1 MDDYELALEFPKW
14 TLSALKIEVHNRSIM
29 KKGGT
34 ANIRPFIMILFLLL
48 GGKMLELLLWV
59 GMFVLIYLF
68 YELFVIRKEKVLENM
83 KEGKELSLLS
93 KKYKLDYS
101 KINMKELV
109 RRIALANAFILS
121 TVVSLVSLL
130 QNWISNFLLWMVAVL
145 VVGMLL
151 LIPFILIV
159 YSKIGRYYQ
168 KKQGGEK

>member
-1 MDDYELALEFPKW
+1 M
-14 TLSALKIEVHNRSIM
+14 S
-29 KKGGT
+29 
-34 ANIRPFIMILFLLL
+34 
-48 GGKMLELLLWV
+48 ELLLWL

-109 RRIALANAFILS
+109 RLIALSNAFIIS
-121 TVVSLVSLL
+121 TVVTLVCLL
-130 QNWISNFLLWMVAVL
+130 QNWISNFLLWMIAVL
-145 VVGMLL
+145 VVGLLL
-151 LIPFILIV
+151 LIPSILII
-159 YSKIGRYYQ
+159 YTRIGRYYQ

>member
-1 MDDYELALEFPKW
+1 M
-14 TLSALKIEVHNRSIM
+14 R
-29 KKGGT
+29 
-34 ANIRPFIMILFLLL
+34 
-48 GGKMLELLLWV
+48 ELLLWL

-109 RRIALANAFILS
+109 RLIALSNAFIIS
-121 TVVSLVSLL
+121 TVVAVVCLL
-130 QNWISNFLLWMVAVL
+130 QNWISNFFLWMIAVL
-145 VVGMLL
+145 VVGILL

-159 YSKIGRYYQ
+159 YTRIGKYYQ

>member
-1 MDDYELALEFPKW
+1 M
-14 TLSALKIEVHNRSIM
+14 R
-29 KKGGT
+29 
-34 ANIRPFIMILFLLL
+34 
-48 GGKMLELLLWV
+48 ELLLWL

-109 RRIALANAFILS
+109 RLIALSNAFIIS
-121 TVVSLVSLL
+121 TVVTLVCLL
-130 QNWISNFLLWMVAVL
+130 QNWISNFLLWMIAVL
-145 VVGMLL
+145 VVWLLL
-151 LIPFILIV
+151 LIPSILII
-159 YSKIGRYYQ
+159 YTRIGRYYQ

>member
-1 MDDYELALEFPKW
+1 
-14 TLSALKIEVHNRSIM
+14 
-29 KKGGT
+29 
-34 ANIRPFIMILFLLL
+34 MI
-48 GGKMLELLLWV
+48 ELLLWL

-101 KINMKELV
+101 KINMKSLV
-109 RRIALANAFILS
+109 RLIALSNAFIIS
-121 TVVSLVSLL
+121 TVVAVVCLL
-130 QNWISNFLLWMVAVL
+130 QNWISNFFLWMIAVL
-145 VVGMLL
+145 VVGILL

-159 YSKIGRYYQ
+159 YTRIGKYYQ

>member
-1 MDDYELALEFPKW
+1 M
-14 TLSALKIEVHNRSIM
+14 R
-29 KKGGT
+29 
-34 ANIRPFIMILFLLL
+34 
-48 GGKMLELLLWV
+48 ELLLWL

-109 RRIALANAFILS
+109 RLIALSNAFIIS
-121 TVVSLVSLL
+121 TVVTLVCLL
-130 QNWISNFLLWMVAVL
+130 QNWISNFLLWMIAVL
-145 VVGMLL
+145 VVGLLL
-151 LIPFILIV
+151 LIPSILII
-159 YSKIGRYYQ
+159 YTRIGRYYQ

>member
-1 MDDYELALEFPKW
+1 
-14 TLSALKIEVHNRSIM
+14 
-29 KKGGT
+29 
-34 ANIRPFIMILFLLL
+34 MI
-48 GGKMLELLLWV
+48 ELLLWL

-109 RRIALANAFILS
+109 RLIALSNAFIIS
-121 TVVSLVSLL
+121 TVVAVVCLL
-130 QNWISNFLLWMVAVL
+130 QNWISNFFLWMIAVL
-145 VVGMLL
+145 VVGILL

-159 YSKIGRYYQ
+159 YTRIGKYYQ

>member
-1 MDDYELALEFPKW
+1 
-14 TLSALKIEVHNRSIM
+14 M
-29 KKGGT
+29 K
-34 ANIRPFIMILFLLL
+34 
-48 GGKMLELLLWV
+48 ELLLWL

-109 RRIALANAFILS
+109 RKVALSNAFIIS
-121 TVVSLVSLL
+121 TVVTLVCLL
-130 QNWISNFLLWMVAVL
+130 RGWISNFLLWMISVL

-159 YSKIGRYYQ
+159 YTQIGKYYQ

>member
-1 MDDYELALEFPKW
+1 
-14 TLSALKIEVHNRSIM
+14 
-29 KKGGT
+29 
-34 ANIRPFIMILFLLL
+34 MI
-48 GGKMLELLLWV
+48 ELLLWL

-101 KINMKELV
+101 KINMKSLV
-109 RRIALANAFILS
+109 RLIALSNAFIIS
-121 TVVSLVSLL
+121 TVVAVVCLL
-130 QNWISNFLLWMVAVL
+130 QNWISNFFLWMIAVL
-145 VVGMLL
+145 VVGILL

-159 YSKIGRYYQ
+159 YTGIGKYYQ

>member
-1 MDDYELALEFPKW
+1 
-14 TLSALKIEVHNRSIM
+14 M

-34 ANIRPFIMILFLLL
+34 AINRPFIMMLFLFI
-48 GGKMLELLLWV
+48 GGKMLELLLWL

-83 KEGKELSLLS
+83 KDGKELSLLS

-101 KINMKELV
+101 KINMKSLV
-109 RRIALANAFILS
+109 RVIALSNAFIIS
-121 TVVSLVSLL
+121 TVVTVVCLL
-130 QNWISNFLLWMVAVL
+130 QNVISNFLLWMLSVL
-145 VVGMLL
+145 VVGILL
-151 LIPFILIV
+151 LVPFILII